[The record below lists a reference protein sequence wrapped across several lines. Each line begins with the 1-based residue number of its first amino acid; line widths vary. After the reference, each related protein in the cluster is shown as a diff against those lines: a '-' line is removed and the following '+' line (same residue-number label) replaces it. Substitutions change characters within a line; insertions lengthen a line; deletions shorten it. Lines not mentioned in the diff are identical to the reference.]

1 MRITQE
7 EEDAFLCGGFG
18 KIYNTH
24 YAILYS
30 MEHRK
35 FVWKVRTVQNL
46 LWKIM

>member
-24 YAILYS
+24 YAIYS

-35 FVWKVRTVQNL
+35 FVWKVRIVQNL